1 MAPVGPIT
9 DPGRREHRLDLALWS
24 IVALS
29 IASTV
34 VLSFVEPPGAG
45 LGHGIDK
52 VQHAL
57 AYFVTMLTALL
68 AAVWRPGRGP
78 GPFPGARW
86 LIAAGALACGAL
98 IEIVQSVSTTNRQG
112 DVRDWLAEVAG
123 VGLALVVQLVLEQRS
138 SAQPA
143 RS

>member
-9 DPGRREHRLDLALWS
+9 DPSRREHRLDLALWS

-86 LIAAGALACGAL
+86 LIAAGALACGAI
-98 IEIVQSVSTTNRQG
+98 IEILQSVSTTNRQG

-123 VGLALVVQLVLEQRS
+123 VGLAVLAERVVEQRS
-138 SAQPA
+138 FA
-143 RS
+143 RSASV

>member
-9 DPGRREHRLDLALWS
+9 DPGRREHRLDVALWS

-34 VLSFVEPPGAG
+34 VWSFVEPPGAG

-57 AYFVTMLTALL
+57 AYFVTMLAALL
-68 AAVWRPGRGP
+68 AAVWRP
-78 GPFPGARW
+78 
-86 LIAAGALACGAL
+86 
-98 IEIVQSVSTTNRQG
+98 
-112 DVRDWLAEVAG
+112 
-123 VGLALVVQLVLEQRS
+123 
-138 SAQPA
+138 
-143 RS
+143 

>member
-34 VLSFVEPPGAG
+34 MLSFVEPPGAG

-57 AYFVTMLTALL
+57 AYFVTMLVALL

-78 GPFPGARW
+78 GRFPDARW
-86 LIAAGALACGAL
+86 SIAAGPRPVQRAL
-98 IEIVQSVSTTNRQG
+98 G
-112 DVRDWLAEVAG
+112 DVPILARRTPLP
-123 VGLALVVQLVLEQRS
+123 GL
-138 SAQPA
+138 
-143 RS
+143 

>member
-9 DPGRREHRLDLALWS
+9 DPGRREHRLDLVLWS

-57 AYFVTMLTALL
+57 AYFVTMLAALL

-78 GPFPGARW
+78 GRFPGARW
-86 LIAAGALACGAL
+86 LIAAGALACGAM
-98 IEIVQSVSTTNRQG
+98 IEILQSVSTTNRQG
-112 DVRDWLAEVAG
+112 DVGDWLAEVVG
-123 VGLALVVQLVLEQRS
+123 VGLAILAQRVVELRS
-138 SAQPA
+138 FA
-143 RS
+143 RSASV